1 MRIYIYKVIIFIVA
15 IFFLYQLTVGY
26 TIHNFQKKIFS
37 TLDKETSEKIKD
49 KIRQELNSSLKKDNI
64 LEKKDAILLK
74 NFLDKISSELK
85 ESK

>member
-1 MRIYIYKVIIFIVA
+1 MRIYIYKIIIFVVA
-15 IFFLYQLTVGY
+15 MFFLYQLTVGY

-37 TLDKETSEKIKD
+37 SLDKETSEKIKN
-49 KIRQELNSSLKKDNI
+49 KIRQELNNSLKKDNI

>member
-1 MRIYIYKVIIFIVA
+1 MRIYIYKLLIFVVA
-15 IFFLYQLTVGY
+15 IFFLYQLTIGY

-37 TLDKETSEKIKD
+37 TLDKETSENIKD
-49 KIRQELNSSLKKDNI
+49 KIRQELNNSLKKDNI
-64 LEKKDAILLK
+64 LEKEDAMLLK

>member
-26 TIHNFQKKIFS
+26 TIHNFQKIFS

-64 LEKKDAILLK
+64 LDKEDAIL
-74 NFLDKISSELK
+74 
-85 ESK
+85 